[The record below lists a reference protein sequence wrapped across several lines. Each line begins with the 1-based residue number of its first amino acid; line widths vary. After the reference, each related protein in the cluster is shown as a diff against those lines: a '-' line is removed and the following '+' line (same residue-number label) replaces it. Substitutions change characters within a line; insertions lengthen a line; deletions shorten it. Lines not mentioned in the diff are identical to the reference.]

1 MKRYTYDTLTEALND
16 LSKRGFTIDFNM
28 HSDSVYCRALD
39 RSFMPDEFSITE
51 FHRFE
56 GASDPGDQSIVYAI
70 ETNDG
75 YKGVLVDAYGAYS
88 DPLSYDMI
96 QKLRTNY

>member
-1 MKRYTYDTLTEALND
+1 MKTYDTLSEALTD
-16 LSKRGFTIDFNM
+16 LNKRDFTIDFNM
-28 HSDSVYCRALD
+28 QSDSVYCKALD
-39 RSFMPDEFSITE
+39 RAFKPEEFSITE

-75 YKGVLVDAYGAYS
+75 HKGVLVDAYGVYS
-88 DPLSYDMI
+88 DPLSYEMV
-96 QKLRTNY
+96 QKLRTH